1 MKIDIQKANK
11 KIETLKHENKKVF
24 FYSIMIID
32 FWDKEPTSILQLR
45 HYFSFIYLQLAILE
59 LERDDLLDKVGKMN
73 ISLQNLTVTS
83 EKMEEQEQKTSSV
96 TFENNKLTRQNQTLN
111 RKLEETE
118 IENKSL
124 DSENQKLQKTIENL
138 KSTARRVEQLEKEN
152 FELESSQHKLDR

>member
-1 MKIDIQKANK
+1 M
-11 KIETLKHENKKVF
+11 
-24 FYSIMIID
+24 
-32 FWDKEPTSILQLR
+32 QLR

-83 EKMEEQEQKTSSV
+83 EKMEEQEQRTSSV

>member
-1 MKIDIQKANK
+1 MGYK
-11 KIETLKHENKKVF
+11 
-24 FYSIMIID
+24 
-32 FWDKEPTSILQLR
+32 PTSILQLR

>member
-1 MKIDIQKANK
+1 
-11 KIETLKHENKKVF
+11 
-24 FYSIMIID
+24 MIID
-32 FWDKEPTSILQLR
+32 FWDIDTKPTSILQLR